1 MENKLLPEQSDFHGW
16 ATRTGLK
23 CSDGRTIKQD
33 AFKHNDGKIVPLVWN
48 HQHDSP
54 DYVVGRA
61 LLLNHADGV
70 YTYGQFNDTPKGQLS
85 KQLVEHGDI
94 RSLSICANQLKQHG
108 SDVIHGEIRE
118 VSLVLAGANPGAFIE
133 SIIKHGEAC
142 EDEAIIHSGE
152 EYGIHHADEPAE
164 IDDKKDDGADDKPA
178 EKEEKPSDK
187 KEDKSLKEIL
197 STLNE
202 EQREAVTAV
211 VGMIL
216 EEQDDPDED
225 IKHNFEGGNPVK
237 ENAFEK
243 TGAQGNEL
251 NHAEIMDAIKDSK
264 RHGSMRESFLQHG
277 IEQIDYL
284 FPDHKNLDHAP
295 IFIKR
300 DTAWVSKVMK
310 KVHHTPFSRIRSL
323 FADITED
330 DARAKG
336 YIKGNIK
343 KEEFFGLIKRTTQP
357 TTVYKKQKMHRD
369 DIVDITD
376 FDVVAWLKGEMRG
389 MLDEELARAYL
400 IGDGRDP
407 SSDDKINEQNIRPI
421 WTDDDLFTIKVS
433 IDAATYN
440 TADKRAK
447 QFIRSVIKARK
458 NYKGSGSPDLYT
470 TEDMLTDCLLL
481 EDNNGR
487 MIYESIEK
495 LARVLRVNEIV
506 TVPVMEGASRS
517 VDGNTHNLLGLIV
530 NLNDYNV
537 GADKGGAVNMFE
549 DFDIDYNAEKYL
561 IETRCSGAL
570 TVPYSAMAIEEIV
583 KPAA

>member
-1 MENKLLPEQSDFHGW
+1 MENELLPEQSDFHGW
-16 ATRTGLK
+16 ATRNDLK
-23 CSDGRTIKQD
+23 CSDGRTIKRD

-48 HQHDSP
+48 HQHNSP
-54 DYVVGRA
+54 DYIVGRA
-61 LLLNHADGV
+61 LLLNHADGI
-70 YTYGQFNDTPKGQLS
+70 YTYGQFNDTPKGILS

-94 RSLSICANQLKQHG
+94 RSLSICANQLKHQG

-133 SIIKHGEAC
+133 SVIKHGEAS
-142 EDEAIIHSGE
+142 EEEAIIYSGE
-152 EYGIHHADEPAE
+152 EYGIHHGDEPSEIAE
-164 IDDKKDDGADDKPA
+164 KKDEGAEEKPA
-178 EKEEKPSDK
+178 E
-187 KEDKSLKEIL
+187 KEDKSLKAIL
-197 STLNE
+197 STLND
-202 EQREAVTAV
+202 EQKDAVTAV

-216 EEQDDPDED
+216 ENQDNPDED

-336 YIKGNIK
+336 YIKGNMK

-369 DIVDITD
+369 DIIDITD

-421 WTDDDLFTIKVS
+421 WTDDDLFTIKVT
-433 IDAATYN
+433 IDAAVYN

-487 MIYESIEK
+487 VIYETVEK
-495 LARVLRVNEIV
+495 LARTLRVNEII
-506 TVPVMEGASRS
+506 TVPVMEGVSRS
-517 VDGNTHNLLGLIV
+517 VDGNTHNLLGLVV

-570 TVPYSAMAIEEIV
+570 TVPFSAMAVEEV
-583 KPAA
+583 VAPAAAT